1 MKKRML
7 TCMTT
12 PADGGE
18 VHVSYLDEDGEK
30 QICKEAVSVTDADAS
45 SGWGPGWY
53 VVKKSGPATI
63 HGRVTVT
70 GDVRLILEDGCD
82 LTINGGV
89 GVDKGSS
96 LTIYG
101 QSPDETAMGR
111 LTAKAATAGDAGIGG
126 GQGGDGG
133 AITISG
139 SNTKITA
146 IGYNGN
152 DIGGAG
158 SRGATIT
165 IDPEATVQG
174 KDGGP
179 VKIGASHRASAAWKW
194 NDTQHWHPCE
204 VKDCTDTSHQSQRE
218 GHDFNDGTV
227 DESGNLVKACT
238 ANCGY
243 SKTLIP
249 QSISV
254 TTQPTLSYQSGAS
267 LDLTGLKIT
276 ATYSDNSTK
285 EIAYAENNGMSFS
298 IDNTAISHGSPL
310 NKTDHNGQKITV
322 TYYNQTADTNVLTVT
337 AATGVTVSV
346 SASPAAGGTVS
357 GDGTYTENASVTVTA
372 SANSGYHFVKWT
384 ESGGEVSTSAS
395 YTFTVTADRTLV
407 AVFEQD
413 SVTPPD
419 PGHTGGGGG
428 GIYVPPT
435 YPPTVERP
443 GEGGG
448 TPSVTPS
455 SPRQGDTVTVT
466 PKPDEGYEVGKVTVT
481 DQNGRPVEVT
491 QKPDGAYTFTQP
503 GGKVTIEVTYQPID
517 RPWNNPFADVS
528 EGDWYYEAVRFVQE
542 QGLMD
547 GYDDGQ
553 FKPGNDLSRAQLA
566 QILFNKEGRPAATGA
581 ELRFDDADK
590 ISSYALEAMRWA
602 VENGVLGGHDDGRLD
617 PKGEATRAQAAQ
629 MLKNFVEHQEADT

>member
-89 GVDKGSS
+89 GVDTGSS

-101 QSPDETAMGR
+101 QSDDEAVMGK
-111 LTAKAATAGDAGIGG
+111 LTAKAANAGDAGIGG
-126 GQGGDGG
+126 GQGGDSGAITISGGTVEAAGGKDGG
-133 AITISG
+133 AGIGGGSYSREDGTITISG

-254 TTQPTLSYQSGAS
+254 TTQPTLSIRGFFGF
-267 LDLTGLKIT
+267 DR
-276 ATYSDNSTK
+276 
-285 EIAYAENNGMSFS
+285 AEN
-298 IDNTAISHGSPL
+298 HGDL
-310 NKTDHNGQKITV
+310 
-322 TYYNQTADTNVLTVT
+322 
-337 AATGVTVSV
+337 
-346 SASPAAGGTVS
+346 
-357 GDGTYTENASVTVTA
+357 
-372 SANSGYHFVKWT
+372 F
-384 ESGGEVSTSAS
+384 
-395 YTFTVTADRTLV
+395 
-407 AVFEQD
+407 
-413 SVTPPD
+413 
-419 PGHTGGGGG
+419 
-428 GIYVPPT
+428 
-435 YPPTVERP
+435 
-443 GEGGG
+443 
-448 TPSVTPS
+448 
-455 SPRQGDTVTVT
+455 RQQYKRDCLC
-466 PKPDEGYEVGKVTVT
+466 GK
-481 DQNGRPVEVT
+481 QRH
-491 QKPDGAYTFTQP
+491 
-503 GGKVTIEVTYQPID
+503 
-517 RPWNNPFADVS
+517 
-528 EGDWYYEAVRFVQE
+528 
-542 QGLMD
+542 
-547 GYDDGQ
+547 
-553 FKPGNDLSRAQLA
+553 
-566 QILFNKEGRPAATGA
+566 
-581 ELRFDDADK
+581 EL
-590 ISSYALEAMRWA
+590 
-602 VENGVLGGHDDGRLD
+602 
-617 PKGEATRAQAAQ
+617 
-629 MLKNFVEHQEADT
+629 